1 VQDSAEV
8 YAEAVARLAQ
18 GESLGMAQPGKGR
31 LYQVKDRGL
40 RHERDLTA
48 RLLSGM
54 LAGTA
59 LPRRIRWFTPET
71 ELERN
76 T

>member
-8 YAEAVARLAQ
+8 YAEAIARLAL
-18 GESLGMAQPGKGR
+18 GEQLGRVQPDKGR

-40 RHERDLTA
+40 RHERALGA
-48 RLLSGM
+48 RLASGM
-54 LAGTA
+54 LAGMA

-71 ELERN
+71 AQERN